1 MPTKWLSFKTFRAL
15 GKCRKTGIYG
25 ACIRPQGTLQNLS
38 HKILFNDI
46 TLQNDL
52 SFLEVWER
60 FLWSFTQRWI
70 RSKCNFMKR
79 DENEL
84 VAKYSSYRAKLST
97 NISYKMAWNIWG
109 WSKIS
114 DPARVEIIAKWVVL
128 ERVFIRPWS
137 TGNHFLCKQ
146 MFEKFLQ
153 MKMKDFFA
161 NYRNFCN
168 KKTFYVIPR
177 ATDGTTDMINRF
189 LFLSFWIL

>member
-1 MPTKWLSFKTFRAL
+1 MSKDRDIRRLHPSARYVAKYIAQKTFQW
-15 GKCRKTGIYG
+15 YY
-25 ACIRPQGTLQNLS
+25 
-38 HKILFNDI
+38 
-46 TLQNDL
+46 
-52 SFLEVWER
+52 LEIWLKFSWGFYED
-60 FLWSFTQRWI
+60 FFTQRWI

-97 NISYKMAWNIWG
+97 NISYKIAQNIWG
-109 WSKIS
+109 WSKVS
-114 DPARVEIIAKWVVL
+114 DPARVKIIAKWVVL

-146 MFEKFLQ
+146 MFEKILQ
-153 MKMKDFFA
+153 IKRKDFFA

-177 ATDGTTDMINRF
+177 ATDGTTDMINIF